1 MILLHLNLVRTKKRW
16 TTKNTHLKR
25 YQKQEKDE
33 GISWTPTGIL
43 VVVIILVFLI
53 GLIVKDHHVVG
64 YDRFIGMPIEWMK
77 SLKDMNV
84 K

>member
-1 MILLHLNLVRTKKRW
+1 M
-16 TTKNTHLKR
+16 
-25 YQKQEKDE
+25 
-33 GISWTPTGIL
+33 
-43 VVVIILVFLI
+43 VVIILVFLI

>member
-1 MILLHLNLVRTKKRW
+1 MTKKKKKKHW

-33 GISWTPTGIL
+33 GISWTSTGIL
-43 VVVIILVFLI
+43 EVVIILVFLI
-53 GLIVKDHHVVG
+53 WLIVKDHHIVG
-64 YDRFIGMPIEWMK
+64 YDRFTSMPIEWMK

>member
-1 MILLHLNLVRTKKRW
+1 MTKKKKRW

-33 GISWTPTGIL
+33 GISWTSTGIL
-43 VVVIILVFLI
+43 EVIIILVFLI
-53 GLIVKDHHVVG
+53 GLIVKDHHIVG
-64 YDRFIGMPIEWMK
+64 YDRFPSMPIEWMK

>member
-33 GISWTPTGIL
+33 GISWTPMGIWIV
-43 VVVIILVFLI
+43 VVVIIMLI

>member
-1 MILLHLNLVRTKKRW
+1 MTMKRKKKRW

-33 GISWTPTGIL
+33 GISWTSTGIL

-53 GLIVKDHHVVG
+53 GLIVKDHHIVG
-64 YDRFIGMPIEWMK
+64 YDRFPSMPIEWMK